1 MEETANRIDKA
12 LLEQI
17 HLFRSVDIE
26 SIRGIFDYCSVI
38 VLQPGEVLIA
48 PGQFN
53 RTVYFILTGSLR
65 IHLNS
70 PDSEPISV
78 LEPGASVG
86 EISVIDLQP
95 TSAYVVADEEST
107 LLAMDEDSLWSLV
120 RSSHAIAC
128 NLLYYLTKLLR
139 KTDAVISGGVS
150 IDREKCFGHMDA
162 LTGLPNRE
170 WIYELLT
177 RYCHRSAMSD
187 APLSLILAD
196 VDQFKAFNDKFG
208 RICSDRMLYAL
219 TYTIKTHL
227 RPSDL
232 VARYSGDDFL
242 ILLPETD
249 MAGARKVAIRLYEN
263 LKKATPILFQD
274 MIVERPTISMGVA
287 QMRPDQDADLFLAD
301 TEAALFRAKQMG
313 NGAISE

>member
-1 MEETANRIDKA
+1 MEETANRVDKD

-38 VLQPGEVLIA
+38 TLKPQEVLIA

-53 RTVYFILTGSLR
+53 RTVYFILTGSMR

-70 PDSEPISV
+70 LDNAPISFHG
-78 LEPGASVG
+78 PGESVG

-95 TSAYVVADEEST
+95 TSAYVVADVEST
-107 LLAMDEDSLWSLV
+107 LLAMDEDTLWSLV

-139 KTDAVISGGVS
+139 KTDAILSGGIS
-150 IDREKCFGHMDA
+150 IDREKCYGHMDA
-162 LTGLPNRE
+162 LTGLPNRQ
-170 WIYELLT
+170 WMYELLK
-177 RYCHRSAMSD
+177 RYCHRASISG
-187 APLSLILAD
+187 APLALILAD

-208 RICSDRMLYAL
+208 RVCGDRMLYAL
-219 TYTIKTHL
+219 TYTIKSHL
-227 RPSDL
+227 RPTE
-232 VARYSGDDFL
+232 VIARYSGDDFV
-242 ILLPETD
+242 ILLPDTD
-249 MAGARKVAIRLYEN
+249 MACARKAAIRLYKN
-263 LKKATPILFQD
+263 LKESTPILFQD
-274 MIVERPTISMGVA
+274 MVVERPTLSMGVA

-301 TEAALFRAKQMG
+301 TEAALHRAKQMG
-313 NGAISE
+313 YGAISE